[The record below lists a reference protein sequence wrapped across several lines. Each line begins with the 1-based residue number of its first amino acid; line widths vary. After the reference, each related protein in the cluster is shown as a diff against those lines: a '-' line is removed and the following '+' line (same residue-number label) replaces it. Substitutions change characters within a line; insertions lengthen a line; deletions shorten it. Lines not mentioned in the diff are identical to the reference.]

1 MEWLKQI
8 HILCMLGPWPIAI
21 WARQAWIII
30 LCLAIHLIVITQWAA
45 LRNHCALN
53 IIENEGRTDES
64 EFAIQA
70 SEYFNIPLEELKQG
84 FILVNGLAPNF
95 LHLSRLAG
103 ALGL

>member
-1 MEWLKQI
+1 MEWLKRA
-8 HILCMLGPWPIAI
+8 HICISVSPWIAAI
-21 WARQAWIII
+21 WFRQAWIII
-30 LCLAIHLIVITQWAA
+30 LCLAFHLVVITQWAV
-45 LRNHCALN
+45 LGRCFLHR
-53 IIENEGRTDES
+53 IENEGRTDES

-70 SEYFNIPLEELKQG
+70 SEYFKIPLEELKQG